1 MPHHFFIALLLCA
14 IALPAQAHEQTVP
27 WPSLTAI
34 FEALGQALSGEPA
47 AEPRKATPR
56 ARKQAARVSRPSA
69 GTVRASWY
77 GGGEKLNRHTA
88 NGEVFRPS
96 ALTCAHR
103 KLPFGS
109 RVQVINHAN
118 GKSVVCRV
126 NDRGPHHSTGK
137 AIDLSRAAAD
147 RIGMRR
153 AGTATVTIKVLSR

>member
-1 MPHHFFIALLLCA
+1 MIPLTAILLMLVCLA
-14 IALPAQAHEQTVP
+14 PAQAAEKIVP
-27 WPSLTAI
+27 FPSPAAI
-34 FEALGQALSGEPA
+34 FEAIGAALGQKATVK
-47 AEPRKATPR
+47 PRK
-56 ARKQAARVSRPSA
+56 KAARVSSARTPKRAPA